1 MKWTVALAGALL
13 SLAGFY
19 ALYTGISIIQVERGW
34 ATFIA
39 GAIFLGSGVIVMAL
53 SALMGR
59 MDYLA
64 DLYEET
70 LAQAAEHAD
79 AMRANWTQEPAPQA
93 EPAAMTPATMTPS
106 I

>member
-39 GAIFLGSGVIVMAL
+39 GAVFRGAGVIVLGIA
-53 SALMGR
+53 ALMGR
-59 MDYLA
+59 VDYLA
-64 DLYEET
+64 ELYEER
-70 LAQAAEHAD
+70 EFGKVIRE
-79 AMRANWTQEPAPQA
+79 AMRVA
-93 EPAAMTPATMTPS
+93 EPFVDALN
-106 I
+106 